1 VETESENTS
10 DGPSGALSKC
20 DRNGIVTDSVVGWRK
35 VDSWVPAVWFSGAL
49 PPLDWHS
56 GAVSLTC
63 ITVFCNGIS
72 ATDQG
77 KRWLAVQG
85 SVFDIGYSVFSFNWG
100 HHSADYCLLIDSE
113 TDSPSMRQKQR

>member
-1 VETESENTS
+1 LQVETESENTS
-10 DGPSGALSKC
+10 DGPSGALNKC

-63 ITVFCNGIS
+63 QVMLSSRACGRYTEFACLFVRSTADSLVCRS
-72 ATDQG
+72 AIECH
-77 KRWLAVQG
+77 
-85 SVFDIGYSVFSFNWG
+85 SVAMAMQC
-100 HHSADYCLLIDSE
+100 HAHSCGR
-113 TDSPSMRQKQR
+113 PPV